1 MFAIGGDATMTT
13 IDRRRALALGTGLAL
28 LAGLPLAALPAF
40 AANDTAEVAKAF
52 LAGKE
57 PGKGKLAV
65 ELPEIAENGATVP
78 ITVVVESP
86 MTEASHVTDILVLAE
101 ENPTANIVHF
111 HFTPSSGK
119 AEVSLRVRLAA
130 TQSVWVLAKTNTGEV
145 YLEKKQ
151 VKVTIGGCG

>member
-1 MFAIGGDATMTT
+1 MTI
-13 IDRRRALALGTGLAL
+13 IDRRRALALGTGLVLA
-28 LAGLPLAALPAF
+28 AGLPFAAAPAL

-57 PGKGKLAV
+57 PIKGKLSV

-78 ITVVVESP
+78 LAVVVESP
-86 MTEASHVTDILVLAE
+86 MTEASHVTDILVLGE
-101 ENPTANIVHF
+101 ENPTSNIVHF
-111 HFTPSSGK
+111 HLTPASGK
-119 AEVSLRVRLAA
+119 AEVSLRIRLAA
-130 TQSVWVLAKTNTGEV
+130 TQSVWVLAKTNTGDV